1 MIQYDNRPSQA
12 RLENIST
19 MPTPSTAL
27 SKTIAAVRIATSVF
41 FILFGQYKLFGP
53 SFAHGGFQGYLRG
66 YIETTA
72 VSFYRPVLANL
83 VLPHAVF
90 LGYVVGAIEMFIGLS
105 LLFGIWVRPASALGV
120 LHMLSLTLATWW
132 DPGHGVPVWRYFG
145 NELDHLPALFLFV
158 IFFVADAGQQWG
170 LDGRFRK

>member
-1 MIQYDNRPSQA
+1 MS
-12 RLENIST
+12 
-19 MPTPSTAL
+19 TPSTTL
-27 SKTIAAVRIATSVF
+27 SKTIAIVRIATAPF

-53 SFAHGGFQGYLRG
+53 GFAHGGFQKYLAG
-66 YIETTA
+66 YIESTA
-72 VSFYRPVLANL
+72 VSLYRPVLANL

-90 LGYVVGAIEMFIGLS
+90 LGYVVGALEMFIGVS
-105 LLFGIWVRPASALGV
+105 LLLGLWVRPASALGI

-158 IFFVADAGQQWG
+158 IFFASDAGRTWG
-170 LDGRFRK
+170 LDGRLGK